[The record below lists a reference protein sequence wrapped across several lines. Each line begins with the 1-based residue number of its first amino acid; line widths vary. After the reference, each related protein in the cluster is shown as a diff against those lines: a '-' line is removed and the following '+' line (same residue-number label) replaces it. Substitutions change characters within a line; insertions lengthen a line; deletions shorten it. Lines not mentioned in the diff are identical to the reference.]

1 MDAPTNSHAI
11 VVEGLG
17 KRFLLRKEQDRTLK
31 GTLLGVLRGSGG
43 LRGGGVRNDLWAL
56 KDVNFQVR
64 HGETFGVI
72 GANGAGK
79 STLLGALAGTIRPTE
94 GRLHVAGR
102 VSSLLELGAGFHPD
116 LTGRENVYL
125 NASIL
130 GLSRATIDAKFDD
143 VVRFAGL
150 AEFIDS
156 PVKHYS
162 SGMYVRLGFAVAV
175 EVDPDVLLVDEVL
188 AVGDEVFKK
197 KCLGKMAEFQSAGKT
212 IVVVSHDL
220 DTVKKICSRV
230 MLLGEGRVLELGEP
244 EAVVEEYKRL
254 GLQQQDDVYRREWGT
269 RAAEIVDVQIL
280 DASGTPTERFRSGET
295 MRVRIRYDA
304 HEPIADPVFGFSVAD
319 YQGKLCYGSNTA
331 ISGTEVGLIEGPGA
345 IELTIEPL
353 NLMRG
358 KFLLSLALHSRD
370 HQTHYHRLDHAWTFW
385 VVSDSKAEGFVELRN
400 AWRRLDPA

>member
-1 MDAPTNSHAI
+1 MDAPTNNHAI
-11 VVEGLG
+11 AVEGLG

-31 GTLLGVLRGSGG
+31 GTLLGVLR
-43 LRGGGVRNDLWAL
+43 RRGVRNDLWAL
-56 KDVNFQVR
+56 KDVNFAVR

-79 STLLGALAGTIRPTE
+79 STLLGVLAGTIRPTE

-102 VSSLLELGAGFHPD
+102 ISSLLELGAGFHPD

-125 NASIL
+125 NGSIL
-130 GLSRATIDAKFDD
+130 GLPRAYIDSKFDD
-143 VVRFAGL
+143 IVRFAGL

-162 SGMYVRLGFAVAV
+162 SGMYVRLGFSVAV

-188 AVGDEVFKK
+188 AVGDEAFKK
-197 KCLGKMAEFQSAGKT
+197 KCLGKMAEFQRAGKT

-220 DTVKKICSRV
+220 DTVKKICTRV
-230 MLLGEGRVLELGEP
+230 MLLGEGRVLELGEA

-269 RAAEIVDVQIL
+269 RAAEIVDVQIV
-280 DASGTPTERFRSGET
+280 DAAGAPAERFRSGRT
-295 MRVRIRYDA
+295 MRVRIRFDA

-319 YQGKLCYGSNTA
+319 FQGKLCYGSNTA
-331 ISGTEVGLIEGPGA
+331 IAGIDVGPIDGPGA
-345 IELTIEPL
+345 IELTLEPL

-358 KFLLSLALHSRD
+358 KFFLSLALHSRD

-385 VVSDSKAEGFVELRN
+385 VVSDSLAEGFVELPA
-400 AWRRLDPA
+400 AWRRLEQA

>member
-1 MDAPTNSHAI
+1 MTHASENNQAI
-11 VVEGLG
+11 VVEKLG
-17 KRFLLRKEQDRTLK
+17 KCFRLRKERDRTLK
-31 GTLLGVLRGSGG
+31 GTLLGVLRG
-43 LRGGGVRNDLWAL
+43 RGVRNDLWAL
-56 KDVNFQVR
+56 KDVNLSIR
-64 HGETFGVI
+64 KGETFGII

-79 STLLGALAGTIRPTE
+79 STLLGVLAGTIRPTE
-94 GRLHVAGR
+94 GRIDVAGR
-102 VSSLLELGAGFHPD
+102 ISSLLELGAGFHPD

-130 GLSRATIDAKFDD
+130 GLPKATINAKFDD
-143 VVRFAGL
+143 IVRFAGL

-188 AVGDEVFKK
+188 AVGDEAFRK
-197 KCLGKMAEFQSAGKT
+197 KCLGKIAEFQRAGKT

-220 DTVKKICSRV
+220 DTVSKTCSRV

-244 EAVVEEYKRL
+244 QAVVEEYKRL

-269 RAAEIVDVQIL
+269 RAAEITDVQIV
-280 DASGTPTERFRSGET
+280 DATGAPAERFRSGET
-295 MRVRIRYDA
+295 MRVRIRYEA

-319 YQGKLCYGSNTA
+319 FQGKLCYGSNTA
-331 ISGTEVGLIEGPGA
+331 ITGTSLGTIDGTGGV
-345 IELTIEPL
+345 ELTIEPL
-353 NLMRG
+353 NLLRG
-358 KFLLSLALHSRD
+358 KFFLSLALHSPD
-370 HQTHYHRLDHAWTFW
+370 HQTHFHRLDHAWTFW

-400 AWRRLDPA
+400 TWRCLDEAT

>member
-1 MDAPTNSHAI
+1 MDMPADNHAI
-11 VVEGLG
+11 VVDGLG

-31 GTLLGVLRGSGG
+31 GTLLGVLR
-43 LRGGGVRNDLWAL
+43 RRRVRNDLWAL
-56 KDVNFQVR
+56 RDVNITVR
-64 HGETFGVI
+64 KGETFGII

-79 STLLGALAGTIRPTE
+79 STLLGVLAGTIRATE
-94 GRLHVAGR
+94 GRACVAGR

-125 NASIL
+125 NGSIL
-130 GLSRATIDAKFDD
+130 GLPRAYIDSKFDD
-143 VVRFAGL
+143 IVRFAGL

-162 SGMYVRLGFAVAV
+162 SGMYVRLGFSVAV

-188 AVGDEVFKK
+188 AVGDEAFKK
-197 KCLGKMAEFQSAGKT
+197 KCLGKMADFQQAGKT

-254 GLQQQDDVYRREWGT
+254 GLQQQDDVFRREWGT
-269 RAAEIVDVQIL
+269 RAAEITDVQIL
-280 DASGTPTERFRSGET
+280 DAHGAPTERFRSGET
-295 MRVRIRYDA
+295 MRVRIAFDA

-331 ISGTEVGLIEGPGA
+331 IAGTDMGAIAGPGA
-345 IELTIEPL
+345 VELAIEPL

-358 KFLLSLALHSRD
+358 KFFLSLALHSRD
-370 HQTHYHRLDHAWTFW
+370 HQTQYHRLDHAHVFW
-385 VVSDSKAEGFVELRN
+385 VISDTLAEGFVELRN
-400 AWRRLDPA
+400 RWQRL

>member
-1 MDAPTNSHAI
+1 MTTSGNSHAI

-31 GTLLGVLRGSGG
+31 GTLLGAIR
-43 LRGGGVRNDLWAL
+43 RRRVRNDLWAL
-56 KDVNFQVR
+56 RGVGFAVR
-64 HGETFGVI
+64 RGETFGVI

-79 STLLGALAGTIRPTE
+79 STLLGVLAGTIRPTE
-94 GRLHVAGR
+94 GRVRVAGR
-102 VSSLLELGAGFHPD
+102 ISSLLELGAGFHPD

-125 NASIL
+125 NGSIL
-130 GLSRATIDAKFDD
+130 GLPRAYIDSKFDD
-143 VVRFAGL
+143 IVRFAGL

-162 SGMYVRLGFAVAV
+162 SGMYVRLGFSVAV

-188 AVGDEVFKK
+188 AVGDETFKK
-197 KCLGKMAEFQSAGKT
+197 KCLGKMAAFQQAGKT

-254 GLQQQDDVYRREWGT
+254 GLQQQDDVFRREWGT
-269 RAAEIVDVQIL
+269 RAAEIIDVQIL
-280 DASGTPTERFRSGET
+280 DERGAPAERFRSGDA
-295 MRVRIRYDA
+295 MRVRLRFDA
-304 HEPIADPVFGFSVAD
+304 HERIADPVFGFSVAD
-319 YQGKLCYGSNTA
+319 YQGKLCYGSNTDIEGAA
-331 ISGTEVGLIEGPGA
+331 IGPIEGPGA
-345 IELTIEPL
+345 VELSVEPL

-358 KFLLSLALHSRD
+358 KFFLSLALHSRD
-370 HQTHYHRLDHAWTFW
+370 HQTQYHRLDHAYAFW
-385 VVSDSKAEGFVELRN
+385 VVSDTLAEGFVELRHR
-400 AWRRLDPA
+400 WKRLEAP